1 MNRVKYNQD
10 KNPVLKSLVQVNSS
24 KALPSMQNFSLTDQR
39 EQTVSQPD
47 IYLSSINIMQKNFA
61 GLDSNSLHK
70 QPLDSKRAKRAAYS
84 VEVSPEGKNQYDREI

>member
-1 MNRVKYNQD
+1 MHRVEFNQD
-10 KNPVLKSLVQVNSS
+10 KNQVLKSLVLVNSS
-24 KALPSMQNFSLTDQR
+24 KALPSMHNFSLTEQK
-39 EQTVSQPD
+39 EQTGLQPD
-47 IYLSSINIMQKNFA
+47 IYLSSIKIRQKNFA